1 MKQILFYWWLSALIV
16 TVVMVPNYAISHQE
30 SFEKMGV
37 VLPRNQMLAPNF
49 ILETL
54 DGDTLNLKDFKGKAI
69 LLNFWATWCVP
80 CKDELPSMQKLYESL
95 RFDGFEII
103 AISIDRENKEKIKK
117 YVKKYS
123 LTFPVLLDPSQKV
136 RKNYYIMGLPTS
148 YLIGSDGK
156 LKGFISGARNW
167 GSADSKNMFS
177 DLID

>member
-1 MKQILFYWWLSALIV
+1 MRWRIIFVSLCLLVPLFFLFSLQFGKNIKKVPFVLGGKKAPSFSAV
-16 TVVMVPNYAISHQE
+16 TLLGKTMDA
-30 SFEKMGV
+30 
-37 VLPRNQMLAPNF
+37 
-49 ILETL
+49 
-54 DGDTLNLKDFKGKAI
+54 KDFANKPLVI
-69 LLNFWATWCVP
+69 NFWSTWCVP

-167 GSADSKNMFS
+167 DNAISKNMFS